1 MARGAFI
8 ASVTLHS
15 GLLALVCGFA
25 LRERTGVGPAESGLD
40 WSAVSETAGEL
51 VTADSSELGET
62 SESTEQLPQQQ
73 PANAPALAVS
83 LTVAQ
88 TIAPMTM
95 AGNFSAAIAPS
106 IAAPP
111 SFAPDGNG
119 TATDT
124 APAAA
129 RKVSAK
135 GGGARTRTGTGGG
148 QAYTPARYASCPPPV
163 FPAEA
168 RKARLSGTV
177 LLLVQIDERGRPLSI
192 TLRQTSGHAILDT
205 AALRAVRAWRFE
217 PARRDGKPVDA
228 RLEIPI
234 RFALS

>member
-1 MARGAFI
+1 MARGAYI
-8 ASVTLHS
+8 TSVALHT

-25 LRERTGVGPAESGLD
+25 LRERMGIGPAESGLD

-51 VTADSSELGET
+51 VTADSSEPVET
-62 SESTEQLPQQQ
+62 SDSTEQSQQRV
-73 PANAPALAVS
+73 ANAPALAIS

-95 AGNFSAAIAPS
+95 VENFSAAIAPS
-106 IAAPP
+106 IAALP

-124 APAAA
+124 TPAVA
-129 RKVSAK
+129 RKASAK
-135 GGGARTRTGTGGG
+135 GGSARNRTGTGGG
-148 QAYTPARYASCPPPV
+148 QSYTPARYASCPPPL

-168 RKARLSGTV
+168 RNARLSGTV
-177 LLLVQIDERGRPLSI
+177 LLLVQIDGRGRPLSI

-205 AALRAVRAWRFE
+205 AALRAVRAGRFE
-217 PARRDGKPVDA
+217 PARRDGKPVEA
-228 RLEIPI
+228 RLEVPI

>member
-8 ASVTLHS
+8 ASVALHA
-15 GLLALVCGFA
+15 GMLALVCGLA
-25 LRERTGVGPAESGLD
+25 LRERTGIGPAESGLD
-40 WSAVSETAGEL
+40 WSAVSAAAGEL
-51 VTADSSELGET
+51 VAADSSEPGET
-62 SESTEQLPQQQ
+62 SENAEQMQQQ
-73 PANAPALAVS
+73 PANAPALKVS
-83 LTVAQ
+83 LTVVQ
-88 TIAPMTM
+88 TIAPPML
-95 AGNFSAAIAPS
+95 AGDFSAAIAPS
-106 IAAPP
+106 IVALP
-111 SFAPDGNG
+111 SFAAEGSG
-119 TATDT
+119 TGTGT
-124 APAAA
+124 APAAPRKTSA
-129 RKVSAK
+129 R
-135 GGGARTRTGTGGG
+135 GGGSRNRDGTGGG
-148 QAYTPARYASCPPPV
+148 QVYAPARYASCPAPV

-217 PARRDGKPVDA
+217 PAQRDGKPVDA